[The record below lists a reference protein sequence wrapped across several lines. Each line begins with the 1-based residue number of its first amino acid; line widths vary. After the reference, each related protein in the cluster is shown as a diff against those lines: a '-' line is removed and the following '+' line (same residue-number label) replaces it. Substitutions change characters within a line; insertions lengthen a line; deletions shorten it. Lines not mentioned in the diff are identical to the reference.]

1 MFFPGSSFII
11 KDINYIDNNNR
22 VKIILNY
29 NGKFQE
35 KYNLIYEDKRRLND
49 LIKENIMTKSIAG
62 KELKFLKNGKYL
74 IIERMSKLNVNRFF
88 IKNVMKAKN
97 LENNEIVYI
106 KEIPNQF
113 YSWPDKYQYQLT
125 YLLKKLKLK
134 TTKAVWSLKETFYI
148 NESFYIV
155 VEIYD
160 DYLSNYLKN
169 IAKKGLPA
177 NLIKK
182 IMFQLK
188 EVLFSISMIYSFWEK
203 LIIPDNILIKYIN
216 ENKNDFDVYL
226 DALYYTPSNMID

>member
-1 MFFPGSSFII
+1 MGILFVLENNNDIIQESNADIHEFSPFKNEKEILFFPGSSFII
-11 KDINYIDNNNR
+11 KDIDYIDNNNR
-22 VKIILNY
+22 VIIILNY
-29 NGKFQE
+29 NGKFKE
-35 KYNLIYEDKRRLND
+35 KYNLIYENKRRLND

-62 KELKFLKNGKYL
+62 KELEFLKNGKYL
-74 IIERMSKLNVNRFF
+74 IIERMSELNVNRFF

-106 KEIPNQF
+106 KEIPNIY

-125 YLLKKLKLK
+125 YLLAKLKLK

-148 NESFYIV
+148 NDSFYIV

-169 IAKKGLPA
+169 IAEKGLPA

-188 EVLFSISMIYSFWEK
+188 EVLFNISK
-203 LIIPDNILIKYIN
+203 IPFG
-216 ENKNDFDVYL
+216 KN
-226 DALYYTPSNMID
+226 